1 MRSKAGSTPLVMD
14 LTGAKRFVNREIG
27 SWKKYI
33 EETGVKPEQ

>member
-1 MRSKAGSTPLVMD
+1 MD

-33 EETGVKPEQ
+33 EETGVKAEQ